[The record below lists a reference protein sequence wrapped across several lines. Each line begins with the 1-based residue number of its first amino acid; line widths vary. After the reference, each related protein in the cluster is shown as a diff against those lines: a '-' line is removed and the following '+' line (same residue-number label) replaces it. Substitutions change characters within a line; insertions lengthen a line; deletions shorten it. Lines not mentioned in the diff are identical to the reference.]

1 MPRHVP
7 TQGPPR
13 SLVGTSPPRRQ
24 HRNEATT
31 GLLRGYYESYL
42 SILTDSPDIH
52 LPSSERITGISCQI
66 RPGAHTTHRM
76 LALYL
81 CGGLAASPRVR
92 DALTPHERL
101 DQATAKEGGPLAGK
115 CKALQEGITDEWC
128 ETNYAGFPKF
138 CKCKGVVALDPA
150 DVAKAA
156 ADDAKAAAKAA
167 ADANTAAA
175 VPTEGEPLP
184 ATPPQ
189 AGGATGSVQQPAPVD
204 DNVLPPVSAQQPA
217 PEAPVSAQPPTPV
230 AVPVATVPQA
240 APVAEPAA
248 AAVSAV
254 PEVTIGSND
263 ADAAATAEKQ
273 SYCGSVE
280 MDEYFNKK
288 CGNSVVSI
296 IAECCDDHTD
306 DAKCDSFRMA
316 CIKGHIDSGECK
328 DPFDCDDGCQF
339 YDGVA
344 STCCPHVRARKLAVA
359 PTKAVDWATG
369 AELPQATSAQYDAP
383 LDEVAMKKAIAKAQ
397 AVNQAAAQAEAQ
409 AAPAAA
415 VDPAAEARAAAHDAA
430 QANAQAAAA
439 AKKANSQASAAAG
452 SKAGE
457 PAKAVDWA
465 TGKELPQAPTAQYDA
480 PLDEAAM
487 RDSIAAAEAANA
499 AASDSVAA
507 NIPVVPQPQQNEE
520 DTAAEFDPRD
530 EEGAPQQR
538 PAPTQTPDDYC
549 GSPAHAAHFDELC
562 GGKLLDIMADCCTQE
577 CIYHWKCAKK
587 CDAHRAACS
596 QAQVQMGVCTDKNDC
611 DMGTQVFNQVTD
623 SCCTRLPPPVPP
635 PSAPPPYR
643 VCERH
648 DRKKDEDRRREG
660 REGGRLEAAPFL
672 S

>member
-1 MPRHVP
+1 
-7 TQGPPR
+7 
-13 SLVGTSPPRRQ
+13 
-24 HRNEATT
+24 
-31 GLLRGYYESYL
+31 
-42 SILTDSPDIH
+42 
-52 LPSSERITGISCQI
+52 
-66 RPGAHTTHRM
+66 M
-76 LALYL
+76 LALSL
-81 CGGLAASPRVR
+81 CGGLAASPRLR

-101 DQATAKEGGPLAGK
+101 DQARAKEGGPLAGK

-138 CKCKGVVALDPA
+138 CKCEGVVALDPA
-150 DVAKAA
+150 DAAKAA
-156 ADDAKAAAKAA
+156 ADESKAVAKAA
-167 ADANTAAA
+167 ADANAAAA
-175 VPTEGEPLP
+175 VPTEGQPLP
-184 ATPPQ
+184 AMPPQ
-189 AGGATGSVQQPAPVD
+189 AGGATGSVQQPAPVG
-204 DNVLPPVSAQQPA
+204 VPPPVSAQQPA
-217 PEAPVSAQPPTPV
+217 PEAPVSAQQPAPEAPASAQQPAPV
-230 AVPVATVPQA
+230 DVPVTEVPQA

-248 AAVSAV
+248 AASAV
-254 PEVTIGSND
+254 PEVTIGSID
-263 ADAAATAEKQ
+263 PAAAAASEKT
-273 SYCGSVE
+273 SYCGSSE
-280 MDEYFNKK
+280 MDDYFNKK
-288 CGNSVVSI
+288 CGNAVASI
-296 IAECCDDHTD
+296 IAECCDDHMD

-316 CIKGHIDSGECK
+316 CIKGHIDAGECT

-369 AELPQATSAQYDAP
+369 AELPQATSATYDAP
-383 LDEVAMKKAIAKAQ
+383 LDEAAMKKAIAKAQ

-409 AAPAAA
+409 AAPAPEAA
-415 VDPAAEARAAAHDAA
+415 VDPAAEAKAAAHDAA

-439 AKKANSQASAAAG
+439 AKKANAQASAAAG
-452 SKAGE
+452 GGAAGSE

-499 AASDSVAA
+499 AASDTVAA
-507 NIPVVPQPQQNEE
+507 NVPVATGSVPQPQQTE
-520 DTAAEFDPRD
+520 DDTDAEFNPNDPASDR
-530 EEGAPQQR
+530 APQQR

-587 CDAHRAACS
+587 CDAHRASCS
-596 QAQVQMGVCTDKNDC
+596 QAQVTMGVCTDKNDC

-623 SCCTRLPPPVPP
+623 SCCTREPPPVPP

-660 REGGRLEAAPFL
+660 GRLEAAPFL